1 MGIKCSLFG
10 HAFGEAAVERERE
23 EQGSEV
29 VSTIREVET
38 CERCGETRVVSENKE
53 VTTVETPD
61 DVALGETDPEAEV
74 DTEDA
79 TEGGSEIVDAEAGEP
94 LETGDSGGEETAV
107 EPPTSAAEDD
117 GVILEDD
124 ETEQAGRE
132 PGEWPEED
140 TDGPETE
147 PPVDL
152 EPPEEELSVPA
163 ESSPVDDHTES
174 TDSAVW
180 SETAPDLDGEQ
191 SSETTVTVPDGQ
203 FQCSECEF
211 STPVESSS
219 LRAGDYCPKCHR
231 GTLVHEAE

>member
-10 HAFGEAAVERERE
+10 HAFGEAAVERERQ

-29 VSTIREVET
+29 VITIREVET

-61 DVALGETDPEAEV
+61 DVALGGADAADESEAE
-74 DTEDA
+74 DPAESDA
-79 TEGGSEIVDAEAGEP
+79 EIVDAEAGDDGGTP
-94 LETGDSGGEETAV
+94 DSGPEEATV

-124 ETEQAGRE
+124 EPEQSGRD
-132 PGEWPEED
+132 PGEWPEEE
-140 TDGPETE
+140 TAEPEAE

-152 EPPEEELSVPA
+152 EPPEQELSVGEESPSVEDHA
-163 ESSPVDDHTES
+163 EEA
-174 TDSAVW
+174 DSAVW

-191 SSETTVTVPDGQ
+191 ASETTATVPDGQ
-203 FQCSECEF
+203 FQCSECAF
-211 STPVESSS
+211 STSVEASS
-219 LRAGDYCPKCHR
+219 LRAGDYCPECHR